1 MTSDAVFG
9 IRNPSL
15 IFARRVRVT
24 ARALQARI
32 RMQFVA
38 ERDRLRD
45 GFGRIFLREGQTQK
59 QRGEQSE

>member
-1 MTSDAVFG
+1 
-9 IRNPSL
+9 
-15 IFARRVRVT
+15 
-24 ARALQARI
+24 
-32 RMQFVA
+32 VA